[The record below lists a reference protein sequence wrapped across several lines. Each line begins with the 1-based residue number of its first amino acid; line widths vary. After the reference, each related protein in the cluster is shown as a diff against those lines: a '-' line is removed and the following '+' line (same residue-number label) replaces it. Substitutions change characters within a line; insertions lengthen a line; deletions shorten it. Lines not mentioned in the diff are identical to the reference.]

1 MLCLYVCYCFGIP
14 TGSAYDLH
22 HLGKIRMNLGFTK
35 QQYGPHVFFLCSFFI
50 NDGQI
55 STLWNVTTLYTC
67 NQIIRQIALWRHRM
81 ETFSALLALCVCWCV
96 WVCVF
101 VCVCVWLRPVAAELW
116 CFLWSP
122 PRCSE
127 KPRCCWFHT
136 LSRSS
141 WRHCNEAKYFW
152 PQLRS
157 ALPVAV
163 PAQQSCINRPSV
175 GEAHVCT
182 CFDKKSLPF

>member
-35 QQYGPHVFFLCSFFI
+35 QQYGPHVFFCVLFLLMMGKSRRYGMSPHYSIMTSSNGNIFC
-50 NDGQI
+50 
-55 STLWNVTTLYTC
+55 VTG
-67 NQIIRQIALWRHRM
+67 
-81 ETFSALLALCVCWCV
+81 SLCVLVCLG
-96 WVCVF
+96 VCVR
-101 VCVCVWLRPVAAELW
+101 VCVCVCGGGGVYWLRPVAAELW

-136 LSRSS
+136 LSRSL
-141 WRHCNEAKYFW
+141 WRHCNEAIYFW
-152 PQLRS
+152 LRS

-163 PAQQSCINRPSV
+163 PAQQSCINSPPV

-182 CFDKKSLPF
+182 CFDKKSLSF